1 VTPVYD
7 LVIRGGTVADGSGA
21 DLFEAD
27 VAVRH
32 GRIAA
37 VGTRLERG
45 TEEIDARGLLV
56 TPGFVD
62 IHTHYDGQ
70 VTWESSMAPSSDHG
84 VTTIVTGNCGVGF
97 APCRP
102 DDRDGLIALMAGVE
116 DIPEVVMSTGL
127 PWSWESFPEY
137 LDTVEARPHD
147 LDIAAMLP
155 HSALRVYVMGQR
167 AVDREDASADD
178 IAQMAQLTREAMQ
191 AGAIGFATSRALQQ
205 RSVSGEPIPT
215 VRAAEAELRGILR
228 AMAASG
234 TGVFQLLSDFYEFID
249 IDGEFAML
257 RRLVAESAR
266 PMSFTVNQK
275 HQLPDGWRRL
285 LELTAEANE
294 AGLSIK
300 AQVLGRPTGVLLG
313 HELSLT
319 PFTPCPTYREFASLP
334 FEEKIE
340 ALRQDGVR
348 ERILAELPEGSE
360 RAWRFR
366 FELGDPPCYEP
377 PASDSLAAR
386 AAHAGVS
393 PEALGYDVLLED
405 GGRQLLLH
413 AFQNYAASSLEACF
427 EMMRHPD
434 AVLGLGDGG
443 AHVGIVCDASY
454 PTTMLSYW
462 TRDRRR
468 GPRLSVPEAVRALTS
483 RTASTVGLLDRGRI
497 APGYKGDVNVIDYD
511 RVQER
516 RPTVVHDLPAGGR
529 RIVQRADGYVATVV
543 SGRVARRDGT
553 STGEMPGRLVR
564 GPQPAPPA

>member
-21 DLFEAD
+21 ELFEAD

-37 VGTRLERG
+37 VGTRLDRG
-45 TEEIDARGLLV
+45 AEEIDARGLLV

-84 VTTIVTGNCGVGF
+84 VTTIVTGNWGVGF

-137 LDTVEARPHD
+137 LDAVESRSHD

-167 AVDREDASADD
+167 AVDREEASDDD

-205 RSVSGEPIPT
+205 RSLSGEPIPT
-215 VRAAEAELRGILR
+215 VRAAEAELRGILE
-228 AMAASG
+228 AMAASD
-234 TGVFQLLSDFYEFID
+234 TGVFQLLSDFYEFTD
-249 IDGEFAML
+249 IEGEFAML

-285 LELTAEANE
+285 LELTADANE

-319 PFTPCPTYREFASLP
+319 PFTPCPTYRELTALAFD
-334 FEEKIE
+334 EKIE
-340 ALRQDGVR
+340 ALRQDSVR
-348 ERILAELPEGSE
+348 ERILAELPAGSE

-377 PASDSLAAR
+377 PEDDSLAAR
-386 AAHAGVS
+386 AARAGVS
-393 PEALGYDVLLED
+393 PEALAYDVLLED

-413 AFQNYAASSLEACF
+413 AFQNYAASSLDACF

-434 AVLGLGDGG
+434 TVLGLGDGG

-468 GPRLSVPEAVRALTS
+468 GPRLSVPEAVHALTS

-497 APGYKGDVNVIDYD
+497 ARGYKGDLNVVDYD

-543 SGRVARRDGT
+543 GGRVVRRDGT
-553 STGEMPGRLVR
+553 SSGELPGRLVR